1 MLRVIGKRLALL
13 VPTLLGLSV
22 LLFAWV
28 RALPGGP
35 ATALLGDKATPEAVA
50 RINEVYGFDRPLG
63 EQYVVYTG
71 QLLRGDFGASI
82 VTGRPVV
89 EEFLTRFPATLEL
102 SLVAL
107 VFAVGI
113 GVPLGYVAARHR
125 GRLLDH
131 SSVVLSL
138 LGVTVPVFFLAFIL
152 KWLLS
157 IQVPLFPAGGLGD
170 VHLLLAGLEGAED
183 LHTPMGIDQQ
193 LHLLFPADGR
203 QDPRIDATHHTNFF
217 VLDGLLTG
225 EWDAAWDALLH
236 LVLPGVALG
245 TIPLAIIVRIT
256 RASVLEVQ
264 SADYVRTARAKG
276 LTRGL
281 IRGRYILRNA
291 MLPVVTTIGLQT
303 GLLISGAVLTE
314 TVFAFN
320 GIGRFLRDAIFT
332 LDYPVLQGFIIFIA
346 LAYSLINLLVDISY
360 SLIDP
365 RVRVQ

>member
-28 RALPGGP
+28 RALPDGP

-50 RINEVYGFDRPLG
+50 RINEVYGFDRPLL

-102 SLVAL
+102 ALVAL

-152 KWLLS
+152 KWLLA
-157 IQVPLFPAGGLGD
+157 IQVP
-170 VHLLLAGLEGAED
+170 
-183 LHTPMGIDQQ
+183 
-193 LHLLFPADGR
+193 LFPADGR

-217 VLDGLLTG
+217 VLDGVLTG
-225 EWDAAWDALLH
+225 EWDALLH

-264 SADYVRTARAKG
+264 SADYVRAARAKG

-346 LAYSLINLLVDISY
+346 LAYSLINLLMDISY

>member
-50 RINEVYGFDRPLG
+50 RINEVYGFDRPLL

-152 KWLLS
+152 KWLLA
-157 IQVPLFPAGGLGD
+157 IQVP
-170 VHLLLAGLEGAED
+170 
-183 LHTPMGIDQQ
+183 
-193 LHLLFPADGR
+193 LFPADGR

-225 EWDAAWDALLH
+225 EWDAAWNALLH

>member
-1 MLRVIGKRLALL
+1 M
-13 VPTLLGLSV
+13 
-22 LLFAWV
+22 
-28 RALPGGP
+28 
-35 ATALLGDKATPEAVA
+35 A
-50 RINEVYGFDRPLG
+50 RINEVYGFDRPLL

-152 KWLLS
+152 KWLLA
-157 IQVPLFPAGGLGD
+157 IQVP
-170 VHLLLAGLEGAED
+170 
-183 LHTPMGIDQQ
+183 
-193 LHLLFPADGR
+193 LFPADGR

-217 VLDGLLTG
+217 VLDGVLTG

>member
-13 VPTLLGLSV
+13 VPTLFGLSV

-50 RINEVYGFDRPLG
+50 RINEAYGFDRPLL
-63 EQYVVYTG
+63 EQYVVYMG

-102 SLVAL
+102 ALVAL

-125 GRLLDH
+125 GRILDH

-152 KWLLS
+152 KWLLA
-157 IQVPLFPAGGLGD
+157 IQIP
-170 VHLLLAGLEGAED
+170 
-183 LHTPMGIDQQ
+183 
-193 LHLLFPADGR
+193 LFPADGR

-217 VLDGLLTG
+217 VLDGVLTG
-225 EWDAAWDALLH
+225 EWDAAWDAFLH
-236 LVLPGVALG
+236 LILPGVALG

>member
-13 VPTLLGLSV
+13 VPTLIGLSV

-50 RINEVYGFDRPLG
+50 RINEVYGFDRPLL

-138 LGVTVPVFFLAFIL
+138 LGVTVPVFFLAFVL
-152 KWLLS
+152 KWLLA
-157 IQVPLFPAGGLGD
+157 IQVP
-170 VHLLLAGLEGAED
+170 
-183 LHTPMGIDQQ
+183 
-193 LHLLFPADGR
+193 LFPADGR

-217 VLDGLLTG
+217 VLDGVLTG